1 MSKVKKIMAIA
12 LVVIMVAGIFAAC
25 SASPEKQLLGAWRDS
40 TGTMGYEFKEGNI
53 CAITYADVTIPIVNI
68 KYNGTVDGAYT
79 TEKDKDGNYYVTV
92 TYTILSSSISERYMY
107 KVEGEVLTLT
117 NTNSGKV
124 TTLVAYTE
132 PTQEA
137 SAQ

>member
-1 MSKVKKIMAIA
+1 MSKFKKIMAIA
-12 LVVIMVAGIFAAC
+12 LAVLMVAGLFAAC

-79 TEKDKDGNYYVTV
+79 TEKGEDGNFYVTV

-117 NTNSGKV
+117 NTNSGKI

-132 PTQEA
+132 PTET